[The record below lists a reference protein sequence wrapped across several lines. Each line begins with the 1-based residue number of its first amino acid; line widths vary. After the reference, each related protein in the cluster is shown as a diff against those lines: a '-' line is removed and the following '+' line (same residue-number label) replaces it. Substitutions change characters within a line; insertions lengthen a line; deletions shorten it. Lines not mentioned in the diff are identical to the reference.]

1 MLFRGLALLL
11 SLIAAG
17 SLTAQVA
24 INGTVVD
31 PSGGAVAGA
40 NVALKMSTGNAAAVT
55 DDLGRFRIEGIPPG
69 RYRLTVSAGDAFKPL
84 RRDLSVTPA
93 MPPLALQLA
102 LASVQES
109 LDVTADDVR
118 PSVDTA
124 ANLDTTTVSGAAL
137 DQLPVFDQDFVGA
150 LSQFLD
156 PASIATGGAT
166 IVVDGVEMKSA
177 GVPKSAVQEISIND
191 DPYSAESSRPG
202 RGRIEIT
209 TKPGSGHLRGNLNF
223 TFRNA
228 ALATRSY
235 FAPTKPQ
242 EQRQAAEGV
251 LSGPI
256 GKEGTSFLMT
266 FSRQNDDAAAV
277 IHALTPDGAF
287 DQTVAAPST
296 NTEFMAR
303 VTHDWNEKHRGS
315 LQVNWKRSANQMQGV
330 GGVVL
335 PQAAVNASSRED
347 DLFFT
352 VHSILTPE
360 RLNQFQLTLE
370 FNREPSTSISA
381 LPGIIV
387 RDAFTGGGAQA
398 TILRTESGGKL
409 NDIVTLSHGKHIVK
423 FGVQIPNLNRRV
435 WDDGTNQGGTFSFA
449 TLADY
454 AAARPYAYTVQQG
467 TGRVSLWWREYGAFV
482 QDQVRLSPNL
492 QASFGLR
499 YDWQAFFHDTNNV
512 SPRASL
518 AWSPHKDG
526 KTIVRGGAGLFYDRT
541 GVGPIA
547 SLMLHNG
554 TTLRSYTILN
564 PSYPD
569 PFAGGVSLAN
579 VPTNITQLAPDVQI
593 PYTLQYSVN
602 VERQLAK
609 SLSLVAGYRA
619 SRGHHLFRSVDVN
632 APLPSDYATV
642 PFPTLGHVQQIRSDG
657 RLRSDALELTLRG
670 RAGKRV
676 SGQAQYTFSRA
687 SNNTG
692 GIFWYPSNQYAPISA
707 EWGPAD
713 FDVRHR
719 LNVLGTLSA
728 GHWGNFGLS
737 GRFTSA
743 PPYSETAGVDRF
755 HTGMANARPA
765 GVGRNT
771 LRASDSRSID
781 LRWSH
786 DVGFVE
792 VKGANGRE
800 MSVSLDAFNILN
812 HPNFNGY
819 VGNVRSPFYLSPTS
833 VSPGRRLQLSAE
845 VKFGGP

>member
-1 MLFRGLALLL
+1 MFHRT
-11 SLIAAG
+11 LIAFLFFA
-17 SLTAQVA
+17 SVNARAQVVVT
-24 INGTVVD
+24 GTVTD
-31 PSGGAVAGA
+31 PSGAAVAGA
-40 NVALKMSTGNAAAVT
+40 NVSVRGTTNVSAVT
-55 DDLGRFRIEGIPPG
+55 DDLGNFRIGALTPG
-69 RYRLTVSAGDAFKPL
+69 RYRLDVNSGDDFKPL
-84 RRDLSVTPA
+84 RRDVNVSPA
-93 MPPLALQLA
+93 MAPIVIQLSLAA
-102 LASVQES
+102 VEES
-109 LDVTADDVR
+109 LDVTADDAR

-124 ANLDTTTVSGAAL
+124 ANLDTTTLSGAAL

-202 RGRIEIT
+202 RGRIEII
-209 TKPGSGHLRGNLNF
+209 TKPGSGHLRGNVNF

-235 FAPTKPQ
+235 FAPAKPP

-256 GKEGTSFLMT
+256 GKEGTSYLMT

-277 IHALTPDGAF
+277 VHALTPDGAF

-360 RLNQFQLTLE
+360 RLNQFQLTFE
-370 FNREPSTSISA
+370 FNREPSTSLST

-387 RDAFTGGGAQA
+387 RDAFTSGGAQS

-409 NDIVTLSHGKHIVK
+409 NDIVTISHGKHIVK

-435 WDDGTNQGGTFSFA
+435 WDDETNRGGTFSFA

-454 AAARPYAYTVQQG
+454 AAGRPYAYTVQQG
-467 TGRVSLWWREYGAFV
+467 SGRVSLWWREYGAFV
-482 QDQVRLSPNL
+482 QDQVRLSPKL

-499 YDWQAFFHDTNNV
+499 YDWQAFFHDANNF
-512 SPRASL
+512 SPRLSL
-518 AWSPHKDG
+518 AWSPVKDG
-526 KTIVRGGAGLFYDRT
+526 KTIVRGGAGLFYDRS
-541 GVGPIA
+541 GVGPVA

-579 VPTNITQLAPDVQI
+579 VPANVTQLAPDVQI
-593 PYTLQYSVN
+593 PYTLQYSVG
-602 VERQLAK
+602 VERQLTK
-609 SLSLVAGYRA
+609 SLSFVAGYRA

-632 APLPSDYATV
+632 APLPPDYTSV
-642 PFPTLGHVQQIRSDG
+642 PVRSLGHVQQIRSDG
-657 RLRSDALELTLRG
+657 RLRSDAIELTFRG
-670 RAGKRV
+670 RAGKHL
-676 SGQAQYTFSRA
+676 SGQAQYTLSRA
-687 SNNTG
+687 SNDTG
-692 GIFWYPSNQYAPISA
+692 GIFWYPSNQYAPVSA

-719 LNVLGTLSA
+719 LNLLGTLSA
-728 GHWGNFGLS
+728 GRWGNFGLS
-737 GRFTSA
+737 ARFTSA
-743 PPYSETAGVDRF
+743 LPYSETAGTDPF
-755 HTGMANARPA
+755 HTGMSNARPA
-765 GVGRNT
+765 GIGRNT
-771 LRASDSRSID
+771 LRTSGYRNVD

-786 DVGFVE
+786 DVRLSE
-792 VKGANGRE
+792 AKGEKGSE
-800 MSVSLDAFNILN
+800 LTLSVDAFNILN
-812 HPNFNGY
+812 HPNFAGY

-845 VKFGGP
+845 VKFGG